1 MASAYTP
8 GLLVTES
15 IMVRKRRRLPILGE
29 VLAKQGDMVKPHD
42 LIARTQVPGD
52 PETINIANQLGLEGD
67 EIMEFMVK
75 KKGDAV
81 KVGENIAVKKSFFGL
96 FKTEIASPV
105 EGVLDNIS
113 EVTGVVTL
121 RRPSV
126 PVAIPAYI
134 FGKVVEVLPR
144 EGVVIE
150 TPAALIQGIFGVG
163 GETQGTLEVLATSNS
178 DVLSGDKILPEH
190 KGKILVG
197 GSLVTADALRKAAQ
211 VGAAGLVAG
220 GIIDKDL
227 IDYLGH
233 DIGVAITGAED
244 IPITVIVTEGFG
256 QINMADKTFDLL
268 TKLNGKVASINGA
281 TQIRAGVMRPEII
294 VPSNELHNVK
304 ERDTEGGMEAGT
316 PIRVIREPWFGKLAT
331 VVSLPP
337 ELHVIETG
345 AKVRVL
351 TAKLQSGEVVTLP
364 RANVELIEG

>member
-15 IMVRKRRRLPILGE
+15 IMVRKRRRLPIAGE
-29 VLAKQGDMVKPHD
+29 VLAKKGDIVKPHD
-42 LIARTQVPGD
+42 LIARTQIPGD
-52 PETINIANQLGLEGD
+52 PETINVANQLGLEGD
-67 EIMEFMVK
+67 EIMEFMLK
-75 KKGDAV
+75 KKGDT
-81 KVGENIAVKKSFFGL
+81 VKKGELIARKSAFFGL
-96 FKTEIASPV
+96 FKTEIQSTV
-105 EGVLDNIS
+105 DGTVDNIS
-113 EVTGVVTL
+113 EVTGVITL
-121 RRPSV
+121 RRPAV
-126 PVAIPAYI
+126 PVSVPAYI
-134 FGKVVEVLPR
+134 QGKVVEVLPN

-163 GETQGTLEVLATSNS
+163 GETQGVIDFIAKDNS
-178 DVLSGDKILPEH
+178 DILSGDKIKPEH
-190 KGKILVG
+190 KGKIIVG
-197 GSLVTADALRKAAQ
+197 GSLVTADALKKAAE

-227 IDYLGH
+227 IEYLGH

-256 QINMADKTFDLL
+256 QINMADKTFNLL
-268 TKLNGKVASINGA
+268 QQLNGKVASINGA

-294 VPSNELHNVK
+294 VPSDSLQKVM
-304 ERDTEGGMEAGT
+304 ERDTEGGMESGT
-316 PIRVIREPWFGKLAT
+316 PIRVIREPYFGKLAT
-331 VVSLPP
+331 VHSLPP

-351 TAKLQSGEVVTLP
+351 NARLQSGEIVTIP